1 VKDQAPQASQ
11 DKTSKD
17 AGHWRHVKVQGQARP
32 DCDVGQKGRKRWCT
46 QHDSNVRPL
55 PSEGNALS
63 S

>member
-1 VKDQAPQASQ
+1 MRGYADGKHHCHIDVSVK
-11 DKTSKD
+11 
-17 AGHWRHVKVQGQARP
+17 WR
-32 DCDVGQKGRKRWCT
+32 T